1 MYSVRTRDVS
11 LEMKDYIRKYFIYK
25 DGVVERFDKKKHS
38 TGSLDRYGYLIIKIK
53 GVQFKAHQIVWF
65 LNKGEFSDV
74 ELDHINRN
82 KLDNR
87 IENLRQATRELQ
99 VINIKRKPN
108 IKTNVI
114 GIYYDEHTKGLR
126 KKYAFKYKGK
136 TYRFYTLEDAVKEKE
151 KIYGSID

>member
-1 MYSVRTRDVS
+1 MYSIKTREVPS
-11 LEMKDYIRKYFIYK
+11 EMKEYIKKYFVYN
-25 DGVVERFDKKKHS
+25 DGVIERLDKKKRT
-38 TGSLDRYGYLIIKIK
+38 TGSLDGYGYLVIKIK
-53 GVQFKAHQIVWF
+53 GVQFKANQIAWF

-74 ELDHINRN
+74 ELDHINGN

-108 IKTNVI
+108 SKTNVV
-114 GIYYDEHTKGLR
+114 GIYYDEYTKGLR